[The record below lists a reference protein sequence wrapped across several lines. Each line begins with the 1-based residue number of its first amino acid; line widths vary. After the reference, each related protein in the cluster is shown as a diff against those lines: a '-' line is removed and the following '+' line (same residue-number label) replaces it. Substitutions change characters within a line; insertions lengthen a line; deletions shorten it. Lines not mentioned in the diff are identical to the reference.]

1 MADGQDAGIDAVVS
15 QSNQEQKN
23 PRIAQLVDRFMAQVQ
38 LAADG
43 DDWKEADGWVG
54 RMVLWD
60 SKGKQTYIYEIR
72 EGRMQPTSSKG
83 PFVATITLSVD
94 TFLDLID
101 AALSGIAGKAELT
114 FERKYAARHIVYE
127 GERWI
132 VDSERFRKVFRRMGT
147 AAGARG

>member
-1 MADGQDAGIDAVVS
+1 MVDGQDAGIDPRQG
-15 QSNQEQKN
+15 QSKEGHKN
-23 PRIAQLVDRFMAQVQ
+23 PRIAQLVDRFMAQVE

-43 DDWKEADGWVG
+43 EDWKESDGWVG

-60 SKGKQTYIYEIR
+60 GKGKQTYIYQIK
-72 EGRMQPTSSKG
+72 EGKMQPTDSKG

-101 AALSGIAGKAELT
+101 AALSGIAGKAELS

>member
-1 MADGQDAGIDAVVS
+1 MADGQDAGIDPRRG
-15 QSNQEQKN
+15 QSEEEHKN
-23 PRIAQLVDRFMAQVQ
+23 PRIAQLVDRFMAQVE

-43 DDWKEADGWVG
+43 EDWKESDGWVG

-60 SKGKQTYIYEIR
+60 GKGKQTYIYQIK
-72 EGRMQPTSSKG
+72 EGKMQPTDSKG

-101 AALSGIAGKAELT
+101 AALSGIAGKAELS

>member
-1 MADGQDAGIDAVVS
+1 MADGQDAGVDAVVS

-23 PRIAQLVDRFMAQVQ
+23 PRIAQLVDRFMAQVH

-43 DDWKEADGWVG
+43 DDWKEADGWGG

-72 EGRMQPTSSKG
+72 EGRMQPTRSKG

-101 AALSGIAGKAELT
+101 AALSGISGKAELT